1 MKNITILLI
10 LTGIILAVALFGK
23 YTEGVLRQKATT
35 IYEDRLV
42 PQPYLSRRFDHYGT
56 VVQEAFTKQYFD
68 KDFIL
73 SKEKEILEDRR
84 ITDSL
89 WQMYLKTYLA
99 PDEEVIA
106 KRAQE
111 EMKDADMYIDKLLL
125 DCKLGN
131 DISYSNL
138 DSVIKP
144 VMNDCNSLIDI
155 QTTIGADETK
165 KIIKLLDTFS
175 NFMIAIVSLVF
186 ILSGSIIYS
195 KFKNK
200 EEVPTKKRAV
210 KKPVKKNVPAKRTI
224 TKKPTKRK

>member
-10 LTGIILAVALFGK
+10 LTGIILSVAIFGK
-23 YTEGVLRQKATT
+23 YTEAILREKATT

-42 PQPYLSRRFDHYGT
+42 PQPFLSRRFDHYGT
-56 VVQEAFTKQYFD
+56 VVQEAFTQQYLN

-106 KRAQE
+106 KRAQI
-111 EMKDADMYIDKLLL
+111 EMRDADLYIDKLIL
-125 DCKLGN
+125 DCKLN
-131 DISYSNL
+131 HDISYSNL

-195 KFKNK
+195 KLKNK
-200 EEVPTKKRAV
+200 EVPKKKIAV
-210 KKPVKKNVPAKRTI
+210 KKPIKKNAI
-224 TKKPTKRK
+224 TKKSVTKKSIRK